1 MQLDQALNLIGE
13 NFQTLNR
20 MGVESLAAF
29 GSTAHG
35 EASPDQIDRVWRFL
49 QISDIG
55 LMFYLSVL

>member
-20 MGVESLAAF
+20 MRVESLAAF

-35 EASPDQIDRVWRFL
+35 EATPDQIDRV
-49 QISDIG
+49 
-55 LMFYLSVL
+55 

>member
-35 EASPDQIDRVWRFL
+35 EASPDQIDRV
-49 QISDIG
+49 
-55 LMFYLSVL
+55 